1 MRKKLL
7 NTKVTVKLRKSEY
20 KEEWYLIVEAY
31 PVYDPCNPKHKR
43 VVESINRVIRTP
55 IWDKSS
61 VIGITPDGDY
71 KYRPKR
77 DVNGVILCSSKL
89 DQESCIYADEEGNS
103 ASMSTIVLSSIQT
116 RRQKYLHRTREV
128 SKISS
133 NTLRESSISDTP
145 IVLILL

>member
-31 PVYDPCNPKHKR
+31 PVYDPGNPKRKR
-43 VVESINRVIRTP
+43 IVESINRIIRTP

-77 DVNGVILCSSKL
+77 DANGVILCSSQL
-89 DQESCIYADEEGNS
+89 DQESCIYTMLFWDIPNYVQS
-103 ASMSTIVLSSIQT
+103 L
-116 RRQKYLHRTREV
+116 V
-128 SKISS
+128 S
-133 NTLRESSISDTP
+133 EHMW
-145 IVLILL
+145 ILVPENH